1 MTAIQF
7 RTGTDFSF
15 DKVLALYNDAG
26 WTAYTSQSETLE
38 QAINQSLFV
47 LSAWSGEQLVGLLRA
62 VGDGATIIYVQDILV
77 LQSFRRQGLGK
88 QLLTQLLDKY
98 STVRQIVLM
107 TDNTSHTT
115 SFYERCGFTK
125 TENLKLQTFA
135 RIGLVNQTPL

>member
-15 DKVLALYNDAG
+15 DKVLALYNDVG
-26 WTAYTSQSETLE
+26 WTAYTSHSETLE

-88 QLLTQLLDKY
+88 QLLTQLLNK
-98 STVRQIVLM
+98 
-107 TDNTSHTT
+107 
-115 SFYERCGFTK
+115 
-125 TENLKLQTFA
+125 
-135 RIGLVNQTPL
+135 